1 MVIGE
6 FNIIKSYTMKNLV
19 IATALS
25 FVGLTA
31 IANENTPELKTDEA
45 TVFVVQNFEEINV
58 SDLPE
63 AVTAAVKKNY
73 PTAKVDKAYKNE
85 KDQYKLEL
93 SLEDGTKGTVYA
105 DSEGNWI
112 EL

>member
-1 MVIGE
+1 
-6 FNIIKSYTMKNLV
+6 MKNLV

-31 IANENTPELKTDEA
+31 IANENTPELKMDEA
-45 TVFVVQNFEEINV
+45 TVIVAQDFEEINV
-58 SDLPE
+58 SDLP
-63 AVTAAVKKNY
+63 
-73 PTAKVDKAYKNE
+73 
-85 KDQYKLEL
+85 
-93 SLEDGTKGTVYA
+93 TVYA